1 MKKNTYIVVLMAL
14 LFTKYVF
21 AEPIVKPY
29 TFESGSKAKSAEINE
44 NFDILYNKMN
54 SIDSDINNNAMGL
67 WKQTDSG
74 NISLSFGN
82 EETYGEFQ
90 IIKDNGFSIVKT
102 TGYGNEVWWGGFF
115 ECMRGRGTKEN
126 PKKVQW
132 GDTIGAL
139 DMRIHYKELDEKHHF
154 YRTAKLYAEIDGNL
168 EKEGYVPSA
177 WKFATLDLNSNNIDY
192 PLKDRLIIRSSG
204 KVGIGTYEPTTE
216 LHVAGTITEASD
228 QRLKEDIKPINN
240 SLEKIMLINPV
251 SFKWKDKTKDERT
264 HLGVIAQ
271 DIEEIFP
278 ELVFTEENAEGM
290 KAVDY
295 NGLIAP
301 LIKAVKELKE
311 EKDKEINE
319 LKEQIDILK
328 TILCQDHPEA
338 DICQSVKN

>member
-1 MKKNTYIVVLMAL
+1 M
-14 LFTKYVF
+14 
-21 AEPIVKPY
+21 
-29 TFESGSKAKSAEINE
+29 
-44 NFDILYNKMN
+44 
-54 SIDSDINNNAMGL
+54 
-67 WKQTDSG
+67 
-74 NISLSFGN
+74 
-82 EETYGEFQ
+82 
-90 IIKDNGFSIVKT
+90 
-102 TGYGNEVWWGGFF
+102 
-115 ECMRGRGTKEN
+115 
-126 PKKVQW
+126 
-132 GDTIGAL
+132 
-139 DMRIHYKELDEKHHF
+139 
-154 YRTAKLYAEIDGNL
+154 
-168 EKEGYVPSA
+168 PSA